1 MTVTPFEVF
10 VRLLIIAV
18 LIMIALVGGDGT
30 TDVEPARPLTL
41 KNMRELGVQHPCSPP
56 AQRPSPPGLDRL
68 SMYSSRDR
76 GAVFKTRV
84 KCGKCG
90 GRGNRIPACRSV
102 RWARIAPRH
111 LESGH
116 HPG

>member
-41 KNMRELGVQHPCSPP
+41 KNMRELGVQHLLASCLNGRRPQALIDCRCIPTETEVPCSK
-56 AQRPSPPGLDRL
+56 PG
-68 SMYSSRDR
+68 
-76 GAVFKTRV
+76 
-84 KCGKCG
+84 
-90 GRGNRIPACRSV
+90 
-102 RWARIAPRH
+102 
-111 LESGH
+111 
-116 HPG
+116 